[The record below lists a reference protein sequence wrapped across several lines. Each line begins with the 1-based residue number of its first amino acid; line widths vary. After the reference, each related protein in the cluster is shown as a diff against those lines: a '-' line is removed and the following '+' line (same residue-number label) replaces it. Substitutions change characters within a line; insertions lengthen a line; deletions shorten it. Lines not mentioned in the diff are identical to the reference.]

1 MNETILHD
9 KKIIDV
15 VKYRWIWFS
24 LSLLLVIP
32 GLVAMVYSVMTYPT
46 HYPVKVGI
54 DFTGGT
60 ITQYTVSDNVSN
72 NEIGK
77 IRTNLEKAGIENP
90 VIQVLKSNN
99 VITKST
105 DEKNNIGTIISIKT
119 AFQSNDKQSEQKI
132 GTVIKQDYPNAEL
145 VQVSSIGPTLGNEL
159 FKNSM
164 VALILAFVGIVAYLT
179 IRFQLDYAVIAL
191 ISLAHDALFVLGI
204 FSILGIFCDVHIDA
218 LFITAVLTVI
228 GFSNHDTIV
237 VFDRIRENCRF
248 LSKKASFPEI
258 VNASV
263 NQTLARSINTSLTTL
278 ITLGALYIFGGE
290 TTKEFVFAMIV
301 GIAIGTY
308 SSIFFASTLLD
319 WWREKQE
326 AKGKSSGCA
335 KPKEGAI
342 A

>member
-15 VKYRWIWFS
+15 VKYRWVWFS
-24 LSLLLVIP
+24 LSFLLVVP
-32 GLVAMVYSVMTYPT
+32 GLLAMGYSMLKYPT
-46 HYPVKVGI
+46 HFPVKVGI

-60 ITQYTVSDNVSN
+60 ITQYSVSKDVSN
-72 NEIGK
+72 DEVEVLRN
-77 IRTNLEKAGIENP
+77 NLTKAGIENP

-99 VITKST
+99 TISKAENIKPSTVISV
-105 DEKNNIGTIISIKT
+105 KT
-119 AFQSNDKQSEQKI
+119 AFKSNDKLSEQKI
-132 GTVIKQDYPNAEL
+132 AKVVKADYPNAEL
-145 VQVSSIGPTLGNEL
+145 VQVSSIGPSLGKEL
-159 FKNSM
+159 FVNSM
-164 VALILAFVGIVAYLT
+164 YALALAFLGIVVYLSF
-179 IRFQLDYAVIAL
+179 RFQLDYAVIAL
-191 ISLAHDALFVLGI
+191 ISLAHDALFVLGF
-204 FSILGIFCDVHIDA
+204 FSILGIFFDVHIDA

-237 VFDRIRENCRF
+237 VFDRIRENSRF
-248 LSKKASFPEI
+248 LAKKASFPEI

-290 TTKEFVFAMIV
+290 TTKEFVLAMIV

-319 WWREKQE
+319 WWRERQE
-326 AKGKSSGCA
+326 NKTKRAVA
-335 KPKEGAI
+335 
-342 A
+342 